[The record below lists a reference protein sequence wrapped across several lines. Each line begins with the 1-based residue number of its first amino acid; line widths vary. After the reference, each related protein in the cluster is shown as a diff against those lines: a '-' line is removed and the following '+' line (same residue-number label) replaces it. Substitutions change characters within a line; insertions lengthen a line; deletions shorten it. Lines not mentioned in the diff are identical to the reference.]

1 MPICVT
7 RSDCAESA
15 AWHGSEATSG
25 KGFFGSSYPCSAR
38 VNVCRRVGGS
48 PPKGHCSDVEN
59 ARRSGGIGAARYRQL
74 EIGCAV
80 MPASLSRYLAALSRS
95 QGESLS
101 SRARRAWAALLAR
114 IYLRKCTR
122 VGFGART
129 YGRPRIINEGT
140 LAIGERLQLYSNT
153 ACTELAVGP
162 GATLEIGDR
171 CFINYGTSIGATGSV
186 RIGNDCLIGTYVM
199 ILDNDFHDLKR
210 RDVRP
215 PSRPVLLED
224 EVWLA
229 NRVIVLPGVTIGR
242 GAAVGAGSVVV
253 RDVPPRSLA
262 VGNPA
267 RVCKTF

>member
-1 MPICVT
+1 MI
-7 RSDCAESA
+7 
-15 AWHGSEATSG
+15 
-25 KGFFGSSYPCSAR
+25 
-38 VNVCRRVGGS
+38 
-48 PPKGHCSDVEN
+48 
-59 ARRSGGIGAARYRQL
+59 
-74 EIGCAV
+74 
-80 MPASLSRYLAALSRS
+80 PASLARYLAALSRN
-95 QGESLS
+95 QGESLQ

-122 VGFGART
+122 LGFGART

-153 ACTELAVGP
+153 ARTEIVVGP

-171 CFINYGTSIGATGSV
+171 CFINYGTSIGVTGSV
-186 RIGNDCLIGTYVM
+186 RVGNDCLIGTYVM

-210 RDVRP
+210 RDLRP
-215 PSRPVLLED
+215 PPRPVLLED